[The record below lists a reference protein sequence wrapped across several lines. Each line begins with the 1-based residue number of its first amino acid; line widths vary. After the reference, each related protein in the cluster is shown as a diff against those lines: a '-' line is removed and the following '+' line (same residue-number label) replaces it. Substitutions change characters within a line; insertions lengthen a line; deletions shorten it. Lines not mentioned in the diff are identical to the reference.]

1 MLEMLKTWYN
11 RRFSDPQAMGL
22 FAILLFG
29 FIAIYFFSDL
39 IAPLLIAIVIAYLLE
54 WPIRILTEKLK
65 FPRILAII
73 LIFC

>member
-39 IAPLLIAIVIAYLLE
+39 IAPLLIAIVIA
-54 WPIRILTEKLK
+54 
-65 FPRILAII
+65 
-73 LIFC
+73 